1 MKTDTLYSFT
11 YQSLIRQGFFERR
24 EGCDDLSISC
34 TEKGRLIYALVSVN
48 KTIAQ
53 KFDLCTDGFSQTRM
67 DLLAQLEVDTT
78 ISQKELQQR
87 VNVDNAAVTRHLKHL
102 ETNGMIERVR
112 SATDNRV
119 ILVSLTQ
126 EGAARITRLRQQKDE
141 FLEQLLE
148 GFTVDEQ
155 HQLAQMMQRI
165 ETNALTLPKTTVN

>member
-1 MKTDTLYSFT
+1 M
-11 YQSLIRQGFFERR
+11 GRR

-67 DLLAQLEVDTT
+67 DLLAQLEVGKT

-102 ETNGMIERVR
+102 ETNGMIQRVR
-112 SATDNRV
+112 SESDNRV
-119 ILVSLTQ
+119 ILVSLTA
-126 EGAARITRLRQQKDE
+126 EGATRITQLRQQKDD
-141 FLEQLLE
+141 FLESLLT
-148 GFTVDEQ
+148 GFTEEEQ
-155 HQLAQMMQRI
+155 DQLAQMIQRI
-165 ETNALTLPKTTVN
+165 EDNALTLPKTTAR

>member
-1 MKTDTLYSFT
+1 M
-11 YQSLIRQGFFERR
+11 
-24 EGCDDLSISC
+24 SISC

-67 DLLAQLEVDTT
+67 DLLAQLEVGKT

-102 ETNGMIERVR
+102 ETNGMIQRVR

-119 ILVSLTQ
+119 ILVSLTD
-126 EGAARITRLRQQKDE
+126 EGATRITQLRQQKDD
-141 FLEQLLE
+141 FLEHLLE
-148 GFTVDEQ
+148 DFTGEEQ
-155 HQLAQMMQRI
+155 AALAQMIQRI
-165 ETNALTLPKTTVN
+165 ENNASTLPKTTTR

>member
-1 MKTDTLYSFT
+1 M
-11 YQSLIRQGFFERR
+11 
-24 EGCDDLSISC
+24 SISC

-67 DLLAQLEVDTT
+67 DLLAQLEIGKT

-102 ETNGMIERVR
+102 ETNGMIQRVR

-119 ILVSLTQ
+119 ILVSLTD
-126 EGAARITRLRQQKDE
+126 EGATRITQLRQQKDD
-141 FLEQLLE
+141 FLEHLLE
-148 GFTVDEQ
+148 DFTGEEQ
-155 HQLAQMMQRI
+155 AALAQMIQRI
-165 ETNALTLPKTTVN
+165 ENNASTLPKTTTR

>member
-1 MKTDTLYSFT
+1 M
-11 YQSLIRQGFFERR
+11 
-24 EGCDDLSISC
+24 
-34 TEKGRLIYALVSVN
+34 
-48 KTIAQ
+48 
-53 KFDLCTDGFSQTRM
+53 
-67 DLLAQLEVDTT
+67 DTT

-126 EGAARITRLRQQKDE
+126 EGATRITRLREQKDE

-148 GFTVDEQ
+148 GFTADEQ

>member
-1 MKTDTLYSFT
+1 M
-11 YQSLIRQGFFERR
+11 
-24 EGCDDLSISC
+24 SISC

-67 DLLAQLEVDTT
+67 DLLAQLEIGKT

-102 ETNGMIERVR
+102 ETNGMIQRVR

-119 ILVSLTQ
+119 ILVSLTD
-126 EGAARITRLRQQKDE
+126 EGATRITQLRQQKDD
-141 FLEQLLE
+141 FLEHLLE
-148 GFTVDEQ
+148 DFTGEEQ
-155 HQLAQMMQRI
+155 AALAQMMQRI
-165 ETNALTLPKTTVN
+165 ENNASTLPKTTTR